1 MDDYGKGYI
10 FDKLEALAMF
20 WDITLRSPGN
30 GCQVTMSLSFDGGE
44 TVKEFTGSLQD
55 VILEADA
62 WFDGVEF
69 SFAPVPVGEIHQP
82 D

>member
-1 MDDYGKGYI
+1 MDEGYKGYI

-20 WDITLRSPGN
+20 WDITFRSPGN

-44 TVKEFTGSLQD
+44 TVMEFTGLLQD
-55 VILEADA
+55 AILEADA

-69 SFAPVPVGEIHQP
+69 SFVPQQVP
-82 D
+82 A